1 MRQAIRFFTGAL
13 VMVVVVLCLS
23 AAVTA
28 RAQEAKPDAEG
39 FVRDWLMLAPFP
51 IAESSGAD
59 EIDKKQIAE
68 EASLKPKAGDKQ
80 KIGDKELEWKAI
92 KSADYEVDLNK
103 TLATDN
109 ENVVGYLVAYV
120 VCDKEM
126 PDLTLLMGSNDQG
139 KVYLNGKEVVKNTE
153 GRTLDKDS
161 DKAEKL
167 TLDKGRNTIVFKV
180 INESNNWEG
189 CLRFKD
195 KDGKAVTN
203 FVVKT
208 AP

>member
-1 MRQAIRFFTGAL
+1 MRHAL
-13 VMVVVVLCLS
+13 TALTVVVASILFLS
-23 AAVTA
+23 FYASPAA
-28 RAQEAKPDAEG
+28 RAADAKPDDEG
-39 FVRDWLMLAPFP
+39 FIRDWLMLAPAP
-51 IAESSGAD
+51 ITDSGAD
-59 EIDKKQIAE
+59 EIDKKQIPE
-68 EASLKPKAGDKQ
+68 EAALQPKAGEKQ
-80 KIGDKELEWKAI
+80 KVGDKELTWKAI
-92 KSADYEVDLNK
+92 QAKEYGVDLNK
-103 TLATDN
+103 TLGTDN

-120 VCDKEM
+120 FCDKAM
-126 PDLTLLMGSNDQG
+126 PDVTLLMGSNDQG

-167 TLDKGRNTIVFKV
+167 TLNKGRNTIVFKV

-195 KDGKAVTN
+195 KDGKPVTN

>member
-1 MRQAIRFFTGAL
+1 MRHTLTAL
-13 VMVVVVLCLS
+13 TVVVASILFLS
-23 AAVTA
+23 FYAAPA
-28 RAQEAKPDAEG
+28 RAADAKPDDEG
-39 FVRDWLMLAPFP
+39 FIRDWLMLAPAP
-51 IAESSGAD
+51 ISDAGGD
-59 EIDKKQIAE
+59 EIDKKQIPE
-68 EASLKPKAGDKQ
+68 EAALQPKPGDKQ
-80 KIGDKELEWKAI
+80 KIGDKELTWKVI
-92 KSADYEVDLNK
+92 QTKEYGVDLNK
-103 TLATDN
+103 TLGTDN

-120 VCDKEM
+120 FCDKAM

-161 DKAEKL
+161 DKAEKI
-167 TLDKGRNTIVFKV
+167 TLNKGRNTIVFKV
-180 INESNNWEG
+180 INETNNWEG

-195 KDGKAVTN
+195 KDGKPVTN

>member
-1 MRQAIRFFTGAL
+1 MRHAL
-13 VMVVVVLCLS
+13 TALTVVVASILFLS
-23 AAVTA
+23 FYASPA
-28 RAQEAKPDAEG
+28 RAADAKPDDEG
-39 FVRDWLMLAPFP
+39 FIRDWLMLAPAP
-51 IAESSGAD
+51 ITDSGAD
-59 EIDKKQIAE
+59 EIDKKQIPE
-68 EASLKPKAGDKQ
+68 EAGLQPKADEKQKVGDKQ
-80 KIGDKELEWKAI
+80 LTWKVIQAP
-92 KSADYEVDLNK
+92 DYHVDLNK
-103 TLATDN
+103 TLGTAN

-120 VCDKEM
+120 FCDKAM

-161 DKAEKL
+161 DKAEKI
-167 TLDKGRNTIVFKV
+167 TLNKGRNTIVFKV
-180 INESNNWEG
+180 INETNNWEG

-195 KDGKAVTN
+195 KDGKPVTA